1 MYLKLVKNGL
11 TIWSVYKHHHQNN
24 LKKNILKLQK
34 IRERI
39 LKLNNFVTT
48 IAKSWAT
55 FGLRLLGKRNTRNKA
70 QSVCPI
76 SKSPIIEKQL

>member
-34 IRERI
+34 IREI
-39 LKLNNFVTT
+39 IFLIV
-48 IAKSWAT
+48 
-55 FGLRLLGKRNTRNKA
+55 LL
-70 QSVCPI
+70 VC
-76 SKSPIIEKQL
+76 